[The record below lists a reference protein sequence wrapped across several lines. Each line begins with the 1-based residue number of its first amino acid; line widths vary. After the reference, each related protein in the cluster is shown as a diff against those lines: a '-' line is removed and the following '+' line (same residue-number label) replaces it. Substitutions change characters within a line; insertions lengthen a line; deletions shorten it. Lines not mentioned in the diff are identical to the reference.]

1 MSHADMNNCSGFN
14 EAAAAFS
21 WNSPKKAINPYLDPA
36 EVAQVSALSN
46 LITLYAADNEQEQL
60 RREALSDQVWERY
73 FFNESRDP
81 VQREMEQDKLISR
94 AKLAHEQQRFN
105 PDMVIL
111 ADVNAQPSHI
121 SKPLMQRIEYFSSLG
136 RPKAYSRYLRET
148 IKPCLERLE
157 HVRESQLSTSFRFM
171 ASHEGLDGL
180 LILPEMSQDQVKRL
194 STLVAAHM
202 SMCLD
207 AACGDLYATDDVKP
221 EEIRKTWEKV
231 AAETLCLDVIP
242 PAFEQLRR
250 KRNRRKPVP
259 YELIPGSLA
268 RMLCADW
275 WYRKLWKMRCEW
287 REEQLRAVCL
297 VSKKASPYVSYEAV
311 MHKREQRRKSLEFF
325 RSHELVNEDGD
336 TLDMEDVVN
345 ASSSNPAHRRN
356 EMMACVKGLELI
368 AEMRGDCAVF
378 YTITC
383 PSRFHSTLNN
393 GRPNPTWTNATVR
406 QSSDYLVG
414 MFAAFRKA
422 MHKAGLRWYGVRVA
436 EPHHDGTVHWHLL
449 CFMRKK
455 DRRAITALL
464 RKFAIREDREE
475 LGNNTGPRFK
485 SELINPRKGTPTS
498 YIAKYISKNID
509 GRGLAGEISK
519 ETGKSLRDNAEYVNA
534 WASLHRVQQFRFFGI
549 PGRQAYRELRLLAGQ
564 AARQQGD
571 KKAGVP
577 VLDNPRLDAIL
588 AAADAGCFATY
599 IMKQGGVLVP
609 RKYHLIRTAY
619 EINEEPTAY
628 GDHGIRIY
636 GIWSPIAEG
645 KICTHA
651 VKWKMVRKAVDVQ
664 EAVSG
669 LLGALLSPIGLVVTA
684 LAGVALVVWKY
695 WQPITAFLG
704 GVVEGF
710 KAAAGPISAAFEPL
724 KPVFQWIGDKV
735 QALWGWFTDLLT
747 PVKSTSAELQ
757 SAAAMGRR
765 FGEALAEGL
774 NMVMHPLDSLKSGVS
789 WLLEKLGIV
798 SKEAAKAK
806 LPESVTRQQPATVN
820 ADGKV
825 MMPSGGFPSWGYG
838 FAGMYDS
845 GGYIPRGQFGIVGEN
860 GPEIVNGP
868 ANVTSRRNTAALAA
882 VVAGMMGVAAAPA
895 ELPPLHPLALPAK
908 GGEAIVSRAATVPLV
923 QRIEAPT
930 QIIIQTQPGQSAQDI
945 AREVARQLD
954 ERERR
959 LKAKARSNYSDQG
972 GYDA

>member
-1 MSHADMNNCSGFN
+1 MSHDDMSNSSGFN
-14 EAAAAFS
+14 EAAASFS
-21 WNSPKKAINPYLDPA
+21 WNGPKKAINPYLDPA
-36 EVAQVSALSN
+36 EFAPESALSN

-60 RREALSDQVWERY
+60 RREALSEQVWERY

-157 HVRESQLSTSFRFM
+157 HVRDSQLSTSFRFM

-231 AAETLCLDVIP
+231 AAETLRLDVIP

-311 MHKREQRRKSLEFF
+311 MHKREQCRKSLEFF

-336 TLDMEDVVN
+336 ALDMEDVVN
-345 ASSSNPAHRRN
+345 ASCSNPAHRRN

-393 GRPNPTWTNATVR
+393 GRPNPTWKNATVR

-664 EAVSG
+664 EAVADQSACAPWTRGNNCPRVQETDNNGTEQPEERPAPWPQLPDGVDVNEWMRSLKRHERRALMRSLRDKQAKNSSDEMQSWTQSRKQQRPLPDNHELLAKEWRESAESLG
-669 LLGALLSPIGLVVTA
+669 LHIGEQQMQHLLRGGSLYVDGSIIAPQGFEIVRKPDTRPDSRITQLWQRLSRNHGVSSTEIRHNPVASYLEQLGASDP
-684 LAGVALVVWKY
+684 
-695 WQPITAFLG
+695 
-704 GVVEGF
+704 E
-710 KAAAGPISAAFEPL
+710 AAARLASTLQQDQNTMKTPVTVLSDMLRAIRDAEHAQRISETTERAHRKA
-724 KPVFQWIGDKV
+724 
-735 QALWGWFTDLLT
+735 DLLRGGL
-747 PVKSTSAELQ
+747 TSGNKNRQ
-757 SAAAMGRR
+757 KR
-765 FGEALAEGL
+765 
-774 NMVMHPLDSLKSGVS
+774 DS
-789 WLLEKLGIV
+789 
-798 SKEAAKAK
+798 
-806 LPESVTRQQPATVN
+806 Q
-820 ADGKV
+820 
-825 MMPSGGFPSWGYG
+825 
-838 FAGMYDS
+838 
-845 GGYIPRGQFGIVGEN
+845 IP
-860 GPEIVNGP
+860 
-868 ANVTSRRNTAALAA
+868 
-882 VVAGMMGVAAAPA
+882 
-895 ELPPLHPLALPAK
+895 
-908 GGEAIVSRAATVPLV
+908 
-923 QRIEAPT
+923 
-930 QIIIQTQPGQSAQDI
+930 
-945 AREVARQLD
+945 
-954 ERERR
+954 
-959 LKAKARSNYSDQG
+959 
-972 GYDA
+972 

>member
-1 MSHADMNNCSGFN
+1 MSYDDMSNSSGFN
-14 EAAAAFS
+14 EAAASFS
-21 WNSPKKAINPYLDPA
+21 WNGPKKAINPYLDPA
-36 EVAQVSALSN
+36 EVAPESALSN

-60 RREALSDQVWERY
+60 RHEALSEQVWERY

-81 VQREMEQDKLISR
+81 VQRGMEQDKLISR

-105 PDMVIL
+105 PEMVIL

-157 HVRESQLSTSFRFM
+157 HVRDSQLSTSFRFM

-221 EEIRKTWEKV
+221 AEIRKTWEKV
-231 AAETLCLDVIP
+231 AAETLRLDVIP

-336 TLDMEDVVN
+336 TLDMEDVIN

-422 MHKAGLRWYGVRVA
+422 MYKAGLRWYGVRVA

-571 KKAGVP
+571 KKAGAP

-664 EAVSG
+664 EAAADQ
-669 LLGALLSPIGLVVTA
+669 GACAPWTRGNNCPLAENLNQQGKDKSADGDSRTDITRMNDKELHDYLHSMSKKERRELAARLRQVKPKRRKDYKQRITDHQRQQLVYE
-684 LAGVALVVWKY
+684 LKSR
-695 WQPITAFLG
+695 
-704 GVVEGF
+704 GF
-710 KAAAGPISAAFEPL
+710 DGSEKE
-724 KPVFQWIGDKV
+724 V
-735 QALWGWFTDLLT
+735 DLLLRGG
-747 PVKSTSAELQ
+747 S
-757 SAAAMGRR
+757 
-765 FGEALAEGL
+765 
-774 NMVMHPLDSLKSGVS
+774 
-789 WLLEKLGIV
+789 I
-798 SKEAAKAK
+798 
-806 LPESVTRQQPATVN
+806 
-820 ADGKV
+820 
-825 MMPSGGFPSWGYG
+825 PSG
-838 FAGMYDS
+838 AGLRIFY
-845 GGYIPRGQFGIVGEN
+845 
-860 GPEIVNGP
+860 
-868 ANVTSRRNTAALAA
+868 RN
-882 VVAGMMGVAAAPA
+882 
-895 ELPPLHPLALPAK
+895 
-908 GGEAIVSRAATVPLV
+908 
-923 QRIEAPT
+923 Q
-930 QIIIQTQPGQSAQDI
+930 
-945 AREVARQLD
+945 
-954 ERERR
+954 R
-959 LKAKARSNYSDQG
+959 LKEDDKWRNLY
-972 GYDA
+972 